1 MENTAMLIKI
11 VFYLIICPIIFPA
24 VVAFFLGIL
33 ANALKKRA
41 ESDKKDG
48 TPKDN
53 QPVPSN

>member
-1 MENTAMLIKI
+1 MLIKI